1 MMQLT
6 LVGFGAIAQEVV
18 ERIKGEQGIRLS
30 QVVVSEG
37 KEASVRE
44 RLGQGVRVGSI
55 MDHSLMHQWM
65 AQGDRV
71 MVLECAS
78 HTALLSHVLPALK
91 EGFECALLSIGAL
104 SEEGLPEKLEEAAR
118 MGQTQLHLLSG
129 AIGGIDALA
138 SAKLMGLDEVV
149 YTGRKPPLGF
159 KGTPA
164 EQVVDLTTLKHAQ
177 VLLNGSAREASRLYP
192 KNANVA
198 ATVSLAG
205 LGLDATQVQL
215 IADPS
220 ITQNIHDIKAKGPF
234 GEFHMTLM
242 GNPLPNNPKTSALTV
257 LSAVRFLLNQVRP
270 MTL

>member
-1 MMQLT
+1 
-6 LVGFGAIAQEVV
+6 
-18 ERIKGEQGIRLS
+18 
-30 QVVVSEG
+30 
-37 KEASVRE
+37 
-44 RLGQGVRVGSI
+44 
-55 MDHSLMHQWM
+55 MDHDLMHQWQ
-65 AQGDRV
+65 AQGDQV

-78 HTALLSHVLPALK
+78 HSALLTHVLAALR
-91 EGFECALLSIGAL
+91 EGFECAILSIGAL
-104 SEEGLPEKLEEAAR
+104 SEEGLPEQLDEAAR
-118 MGQTQLHLLSG
+118 AGQTQVHLLSG

-138 SAKLMGLDEVV
+138 SAKLMGLEEVI

-164 EQVVDLTTLKHAQ
+164 EQLVELETLKHAH
-177 VLLNGSAREASRLYP
+177 VLLSGTARQASRLYP

-205 LGLDATQVQL
+205 LGLDATKVQL

-220 ITQNIHDIKAKGPF
+220 ISQNIHEIKAKGAF